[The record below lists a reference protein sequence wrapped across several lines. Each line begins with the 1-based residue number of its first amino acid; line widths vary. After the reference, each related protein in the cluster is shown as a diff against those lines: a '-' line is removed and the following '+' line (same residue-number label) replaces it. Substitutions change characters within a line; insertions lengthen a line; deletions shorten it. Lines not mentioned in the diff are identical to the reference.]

1 MAKTGLEANLVG
13 HVTAALEARRAR
25 DASFDQKAYI
35 TALKKLAKDIDAA
48 NKASMTDPEFG
59 ISVSRIC
66 FQFTLLAMPDPAQ
79 ESGRATSLSQC
90 QTLEDL
96 LSKVRKPGQYLAEMQ
111 KQFGPDL
118 DPRNY
123 PASQDAFNSIIK
135 SQKNR
140 IYQESKG
147 LNTHAEQVFCRKRTD
162 LLTEV
167 EKGYNQLRDNA
178 LGIDKSQD
186 KGRGR

>member
-1 MAKTGLEANLVG
+1 
-13 HVTAALEARRAR
+13 
-25 DASFDQKAYI
+25 
-35 TALKKLAKDIDAA
+35 
-48 NKASMTDPEFG
+48 MTDPELG

-79 ESGRATSLSQC
+79 ESGRATSLNQC

-96 LSKVRKPGQYLAEMQ
+96 LSKVRKPEQYLAEMQ

-118 DPRNY
+118 DPRQF
-123 PASQDAFNSIIK
+123 PTSQDAFNSIIK

-147 LNTHAEQVFCRKRTD
+147 LNTHAEQNYLVFIQD
-162 LLTEV
+162 V
-167 EKGYNQLRDNA
+167 WQGA
-178 LGIDKSQD
+178 LSATADQINSDVQSITNTVCIYSN
-186 KGRGR
+186 